1 MRTMILVI
9 LIGCFAFG
17 CASNPLRISSLQNKV
32 PNKDY
37 QILGQ
42 GEGEALGIML
52 FGLIPIGQ
60 NERFEKAYDE
70 AVKSKGGNGLIDP
83 VISET
88 WFWAFF
94 FNGYVT
100 KISGTVVKDIK

>member
-1 MRTMILVI
+1 MRKMILVI